1 MPKSST
7 KHGTPPFKVRDSKL
21 NKGED
26 NMAHLLIIELPGG
39 NDSDII
45 QAAIRR
51 CDSFTFLTADLA
63 FYEQQPAVNALLQHA
78 HTCIDVPGFDMHEV
92 QARVSAAHL
101 TTPFEAVLCLLDIR
115 VIEAAT
121 LAQGLGLKYLNLKS
135 AQLLRDK
142 FSVRQRLQERGIAQ
156 PLFSLATSNEELKE
170 AVDHI
175 GLPVLIKPSDGYGS
189 QNIVVLEFEEDLA
202 PWMSPLE
209 DMLPSRA
216 DYGLGVKAND
226 RLLVEQYM
234 QGMVIGCDTL
244 TQNGQ
249 HTLVGVN
256 EKLFFEPPS
265 FAIRGG
271 CFTPNHGQFKVI
283 EAYVFAL
290 LDAVDFDC
298 GATHIELM
306 VCNDGLSLIEIN
318 PRLVGAKIP
327 RLISLACKR
336 SIHSDLIDLHLG
348 RAVTLFSE
356 TAAVAVTR
364 WLVASQKGNLAHVEL
379 PTTAD
384 PMIACI
390 EMLKHAG
397 DPVRPPMENADRI
410 GYVMSGASTRSE
422 AEKAAED
429 FISKSVLLYL

>member
-1 MPKSST
+1 
-7 KHGTPPFKVRDSKL
+7 
-21 NKGED
+21 
-26 NMAHLLIIELPGG
+26 MAHLLIIELPGG
-39 NDSDII
+39 NDTDIL
-45 QAAIRR
+45 QAAIDRG
-51 CDSFTFLTADLA
+51 DSFTLLTADLA
-63 FYEQQPAVNALLQHA
+63 LYQQQTAVNALLQHA
-78 HTCIDVPGFDMHEV
+78 YACINVPSFDM
-92 QARVSAAHL
+92 QAVESQVLAAHKAK
-101 TTPFEAVLCLLDIR
+101 PFYAVLCLLDIR
-115 VIEAAT
+115 LIETAT
-121 LAQGLGLKYLNLKS
+121 LAQALGLKYLNLTS

-156 PLFSLATSNEELKE
+156 PLFALATSNEELKE

-189 QNIVVLEFEEDLA
+189 QNIVVIEHEDDLA

-209 DMLPSRA
+209 NMLPSRA

-234 QGMVIGCDTL
+234 QGVVIGCDTL

-271 CFTPNHGQFKVI
+271 CFMPNKGQFKAI

-306 VCNDGLSLIEIN
+306 LHADGLSLIEIN

-327 RLISLACKR
+327 RLISLACNR

-348 RAVTLFSE
+348 RPVAPFSE
-356 TAAVAVTR
+356 ASEVAVTR
-364 WLVASQKGNLAHVEL
+364 WLVAEQTGNLASIEL

-384 PMIACI
+384 SHIACV
-390 EMLKHAG
+390 EMLRQAG
-397 DPVRPPMENADRI
+397 DSVRPPMENADRI
-410 GYVMSGASTRSE
+410 GYVMSCAPTRQQ
-422 AEKAAED
+422 ANAAAEN
-429 FISKSVLLYL
+429 FISKSVLLYS

>member
-1 MPKSST
+1 
-7 KHGTPPFKVRDSKL
+7 
-21 NKGED
+21 
-26 NMAHLLIIELPGG
+26 MAHLLIIELPGG
-39 NDSDII
+39 NDTDIL
-45 QAAIRR
+45 QAAIDRG
-51 CDSFTFLTADLA
+51 DSFTFLTADFAL
-63 FYEQQPAVNALLQHA
+63 YQQQPAVNALLQHA
-78 HTCIDVPGFDMHEV
+78 YACINVPSFDM
-92 QARVSAAHL
+92 QAVESQVLTAHKAK
-101 TTPFEAVLCLLDIR
+101 PFDAVLCLLDIR
-115 VIEAAT
+115 LIETAT
-121 LAQGLGLKYLNLKS
+121 LAQALGLKYLNLTS

-156 PLFSLATSNEELKE
+156 PLFALATSNEELEK
-170 AVDHI
+170 AVAHI

-189 QNIVVLEFEEDLA
+189 QNIVVIEHEDDLA

-216 DYGLGVKAND
+216 DYGLGVQAND

-234 QGMVIGCDTL
+234 QGVVIGCDTL

-271 CFTPNHGQFKVI
+271 CFMPNKGQFKAI

-290 LDAVDFDC
+290 LDAVEFDC

-306 VCNDGLSLIEIN
+306 LHADGLSLIEIN

-348 RAVTLFSE
+348 RPVAPFSE
-356 TAAVAVTR
+356 ASEVAVTR
-364 WLVASQKGNLAHVEL
+364 WLVASQTANLASIEL
-379 PTTAD
+379 PTTAESR
-384 PMIACI
+384 IACV
-390 EMLKHAG
+390 EMLKQAG
-397 DPVRPPMENADRI
+397 DSVRPPMENADRI
-410 GYVMSGASTRSE
+410 GYVMSCAPTRQE
-422 AEKAAED
+422 ADAAAEN
-429 FISKSVLLYL
+429 FISKSVLLYS

>member
-1 MPKSST
+1 
-7 KHGTPPFKVRDSKL
+7 
-21 NKGED
+21 
-26 NMAHLLIIELPGG
+26 MAHLLIVELPGG
-39 NDSDII
+39 NDTDII
-45 QAAIRR
+45 QAAINRG
-51 CDSFTFLTADLA
+51 DSFTLLTADLA
-63 FYEQQPAVNALLQHA
+63 LYQQQTAVNAVLQHA
-78 HTCIDVPGFDMHEV
+78 HACINVPSFDM
-92 QARVSAAHL
+92 QAVESQVLAAHKAK
-101 TTPFEAVLCLLDIR
+101 PFDAVLCLLDIR
-115 VIEAAT
+115 LIETAT
-121 LAQGLGLKYLNLKS
+121 LAQALGLKYLNLNS

-156 PLFSLATSNEELKE
+156 PLFALATSNEELKE

-189 QNIVVLEFEEDLA
+189 QNIVVLEFEEDLV

-234 QGMVIGCDTL
+234 QGVVIGCDTL

-271 CFTPNHGQFKVI
+271 CFMPNKGQFKAI

-290 LDAVDFDC
+290 LDAVEFDC

-306 VCNDGLSLIEIN
+306 LHADGLSLIEIN

-348 RAVTLFSE
+348 NQITPFSDAFE
-356 TAAVAVTR
+356 VAVTR
-364 WLVASQKGNLAHVEL
+364 WLVADQAATLGEVEL
-379 PTTAD
+379 PTSND
-384 PMIACI
+384 PRIACA
-390 EMLKHAG
+390 ELLKHQG
-397 DPVRPPMENADRI
+397 DSVRPPMENADRI
-410 GYVMSGASTRSE
+410 GYVMSCAPTRIE
-422 AEKAAED
+422 AETVAED
-429 FISKSVLLYL
+429 YVKNSLIHYL

>member
-1 MPKSST
+1 
-7 KHGTPPFKVRDSKL
+7 
-21 NKGED
+21 
-26 NMAHLLIIELPGG
+26 MAHLLIIELPGG
-39 NDSDII
+39 NDTDII
-45 QAAIRR
+45 QAAIDRD
-51 CDSFTFLTADLA
+51 DSFTFLTADLTL
-63 FYEQQPAVNALLQHA
+63 YQQQPAVNALLQQA
-78 HTCIDVPGFDMHEV
+78 YACISVPSFDMQTV
-92 QARVSAAHL
+92 VSQVLEAHNNK
-101 TTPFEAVLCLLDIR
+101 PFDAVLCLLDIR
-115 VIEAAT
+115 LIETAT
-121 LAQGLGLKYLNLKS
+121 LAQALGLRYLNLKS

-156 PLFSLATSNEELKE
+156 PLFALATSNDELKQ

-189 QNIVVLEFEEDLA
+189 QNIVVIEDENDLA

-234 QGMVIGCDTL
+234 QGVVIGCDTL
-244 TQNGQ
+244 TQDGQ

-256 EKLFFEPPS
+256 EKIFFEPPS

-271 CFTPNHGQFKVI
+271 CFMPNKGAFKAI

-290 LDAVDFDC
+290 LDAVEFDC

-306 VCNDGLSLIEIN
+306 LHADGLSLIEIN

-348 RAVTLFSE
+348 RPVTPFSE
-356 TAAVAVTR
+356 FSEVAVTR
-364 WLVASQKGNLAHVEL
+364 WLVASQTATLTQVEL
-379 PTTAD
+379 PATND
-384 PMIACI
+384 RRIACVEI
-390 EMLKHAG
+390 LKRIG
-397 DPVRPPMENADRI
+397 DTVRLPMENADRI
-410 GYVMSGASTRSE
+410 GYVMSCAPSKQDAE
-422 AEKAAED
+422 AAAED
-429 FISKSVLLYL
+429 FIANTLIHVS

>member
-1 MPKSST
+1 
-7 KHGTPPFKVRDSKL
+7 
-21 NKGED
+21 
-26 NMAHLLIIELPGG
+26 MAHLLIIELPGG
-39 NDSDII
+39 NDTDIL
-45 QAAIRR
+45 QAAIDRG
-51 CDSFTFLTADLA
+51 DSFTLLTADLA
-63 FYEQQPAVNALLQHA
+63 LYQQQPTVNALLQHA
-78 HTCIDVPGFDMHEV
+78 HACINVPSFDM
-92 QARVSAAHL
+92 QAVESQVLAAHKAKA
-101 TTPFEAVLCLLDIR
+101 FDAVLCLLDIR
-115 VIEAAT
+115 LIETAT
-121 LAQGLGLKYLNLKS
+121 LAQALELKYLNLTS

-156 PLFSLATSNEELKE
+156 PLFALATSNEELKK

-189 QNIVVLEFEEDLA
+189 QNIVVIEHEDDLA

-234 QGMVIGCDTL
+234 QGVVIGCDTL

-271 CFTPNHGQFKVI
+271 CFMPNKGQFKAI

-290 LDAVDFDC
+290 LDAVEFDC

-306 VCNDGLSLIEIN
+306 LHADGLSLIEIN

-348 RAVTLFSE
+348 RPVAPFSE
-356 TAAVAVTR
+356 ASEVAVTR
-364 WLVASQKGNLAHVEL
+364 WLVASQTAKLASIEL
-379 PTTAD
+379 PTTAESR
-384 PMIACI
+384 IACV
-390 EMLKHAG
+390 EMLKQAG
-397 DPVRPPMENADRI
+397 DSVRPPMENADRI
-410 GYVMSGASTRSE
+410 GYVMSCAPTRQE
-422 AEKAAED
+422 ADAAAEN
-429 FISKSVLLYL
+429 FISKSVLLYS

>member
-1 MPKSST
+1 MT
-7 KHGTPPFKVRDSKL
+7 
-21 NKGED
+21 
-26 NMAHLLIIELPGG
+26 HLLIVELPGG
-39 NDSDII
+39 NDTDIL
-45 QAAIRR
+45 QAAKDRG
-51 CDSFTFLTADLA
+51 DSFTLLTADLA
-63 FYEQQPAVNALLQHA
+63 LYQQQPAVNALLQHA
-78 HTCIDVPGFDMHEV
+78 HACINVPSFDM
-92 QARVSAAHL
+92 QAVESHVLAAHKAK
-101 TTPFEAVLCLLDIR
+101 PFDAVLCLLDIR
-115 VIEAAT
+115 LIETAT
-121 LAQGLGLKYLNLKS
+121 LAQALGLKYLNLKS

-142 FSVRQRLQERGIAQ
+142 FSVRQRLQERGMAQ
-156 PLFSLATSNEELKE
+156 PLFALATSNEELKE

-189 QNIVVLEFEEDLA
+189 QNIVVIEHEDDLA

-234 QGMVIGCDTL
+234 QGVVIGCDTL

-271 CFTPNHGQFKVI
+271 CFMPNKGQFKAI
-283 EAYVFAL
+283 EVYVFAL

-306 VCNDGLSLIEIN
+306 VHSDGLSLIEIN

-348 RAVTLFSE
+348 RPVAAFSE
-356 TAAVAVTR
+356 AAEVAVTR
-364 WLVASQKGNLAHVEL
+364 WLVASQTGNLANIEL

-384 PMIACI
+384 SRVACV
-390 EMLKHAG
+390 EMLKQAG

-410 GYVMSGASTRSE
+410 GYVMSCAPTRQE
-422 AEKAAED
+422 AEAAAED
-429 FISKSVLLYL
+429 FIDKSVLLYS

>member
-1 MPKSST
+1 
-7 KHGTPPFKVRDSKL
+7 
-21 NKGED
+21 
-26 NMAHLLIIELPGG
+26 MAHLLIIELPGG
-39 NDSDII
+39 NDTDII
-45 QAAIRR
+45 QAAIDRD
-51 CDSFTFLTADLA
+51 DSFTFLTADLTL
-63 FYEQQPAVNALLQHA
+63 YQQQPAVNALLQHA
-78 HTCIDVPGFDMHEV
+78 YACISVPSFDMQTV
-92 QARVSAAHL
+92 VSQVLEAHNNK
-101 TTPFEAVLCLLDIR
+101 PFDAVLCLLDIR
-115 VIEAAT
+115 LIETAT
-121 LAQGLGLKYLNLKS
+121 LAQALGLRYLNLKS

-156 PLFSLATSNEELKE
+156 PLFALATSNDELKQ

-189 QNIVVLEFEEDLA
+189 QNIVVIEDENDLA

-234 QGMVIGCDTL
+234 QGVVIGCDTL
-244 TQNGQ
+244 TQDGQ

-256 EKLFFEPPS
+256 EKIFFEPPS

-271 CFTPNHGQFKVI
+271 CFMPNKGAFKAI

-290 LDAVDFDC
+290 LDAVEFDC

-306 VCNDGLSLIEIN
+306 LHADGLSLIEIN

-348 RAVTLFSE
+348 RPVTPFSE
-356 TAAVAVTR
+356 FSEVAVTR
-364 WLVASQKGNLAHVEL
+364 WLVASQTATLTQVEL
-379 PTTAD
+379 PATND
-384 PMIACI
+384 RRIACVEI
-390 EMLKHAG
+390 LKRIG
-397 DPVRPPMENADRI
+397 DPVRLPMENADRI
-410 GYVMSGASTRSE
+410 GYVMSCAPSKQDAE
-422 AEKAAED
+422 AAAED
-429 FISKSVLLYL
+429 FIANTLIHVS

>member
-1 MPKSST
+1 
-7 KHGTPPFKVRDSKL
+7 
-21 NKGED
+21 
-26 NMAHLLIIELPGG
+26 MAHLLIIELPGG
-39 NDSDII
+39 NDTDII
-45 QAAIRR
+45 QAAIDRD
-51 CDSFTFLTADLA
+51 DSFTFLTADLTL
-63 FYEQQPAVNALLQHA
+63 YQQQPAVNALLQHA
-78 HTCIDVPGFDMHEV
+78 YACISVPSFDMQTV
-92 QARVSAAHL
+92 VSQVLEAHNNK
-101 TTPFEAVLCLLDIR
+101 PFDAVLCLLDIR
-115 VIEAAT
+115 LIETAT
-121 LAQGLGLKYLNLKS
+121 LAQALGLRYLNLKS

-156 PLFSLATSNEELKE
+156 PLFALATSNDELKQ

-189 QNIVVLEFEEDLA
+189 QNIVVIEDENDLA

-234 QGMVIGCDTL
+234 QGVVIGCDTL

-271 CFTPNHGQFKVI
+271 CFMPNKGQFNAI

-290 LDAVDFDC
+290 LDAVEFDC

-306 VCNDGLSLIEIN
+306 LHADGLSLIEIN

-348 RAVTLFSE
+348 RPVTPFSE
-356 TAAVAVTR
+356 FSEVAVTR
-364 WLVASQKGNLAHVEL
+364 WLVASQTATLTQVEL
-379 PTTAD
+379 PATND
-384 PMIACI
+384 RRIACVEI
-390 EMLKHAG
+390 LKRIG
-397 DPVRPPMENADRI
+397 DTVRLPMENADRI
-410 GYVMSGASTRSE
+410 GYVMSCAPSKQDAE
-422 AEKAAED
+422 AAAED
-429 FISKSVLLYL
+429 FIANTLIHVS

>member
-1 MPKSST
+1 
-7 KHGTPPFKVRDSKL
+7 
-21 NKGED
+21 
-26 NMAHLLIIELPGG
+26 MAHLLIIELPGG
-39 NDSDII
+39 NDTDII
-45 QAAIRR
+45 QATIDRG
-51 CDSFTFLTADLA
+51 DSFTLLTADLA
-63 FYEQQPAVNALLQHA
+63 LYQQQPAVNALLQHA
-78 HTCIDVPGFDMHEV
+78 HACINVPSFDMQTVESQV
-92 QARVSAAHL
+92 LAAHKL
-101 TTPFEAVLCLLDIR
+101 KPFDAVLCLLDIR
-115 VIEAAT
+115 LIEAAT
-121 LAQGLGLKYLNLKS
+121 LAQTLGLKYLNLKS

-156 PLFSLATSNEELKE
+156 PLFALATSNDELKQ

-189 QNIVVLEFEEDLA
+189 QNIVVIEHEDDLA
-202 PWMSPLE
+202 PWMSPLD

-234 QGMVIGCDTL
+234 RGVVIGCDTL

-271 CFTPNHGQFKVI
+271 CFMPNKGQFKAI

-306 VCNDGLSLIEIN
+306 LHADGLSLIEIN

-327 RLISLACKR
+327 RLISLACQR
-336 SIHSDLIDLHLG
+336 SIHSDLIDLHLDHT
-348 RAVTLFSE
+348 VSPFSE
-356 TAAVAVTR
+356 ASEVAVTR
-364 WLVASQKGNLAHVEL
+364 WLVAAKTGTLAKVEL
-379 PTTAD
+379 PTITDAR
-384 PMIACI
+384 IACVEI
-390 EMLKHAG
+390 LKQTGA
-397 DPVRPPMENADRI
+397 PVRPPMENADRI
-410 GYVMSGASTRSE
+410 GYVMSSAPTRQE
-422 AEKAAED
+422 ADEAAEN
-429 FISKSVLLYL
+429 FLKNSLLLYS

>member
-1 MPKSST
+1 
-7 KHGTPPFKVRDSKL
+7 
-21 NKGED
+21 
-26 NMAHLLIIELPGG
+26 MAHLLIIELPGG
-39 NDSDII
+39 NDTDIL
-45 QAAIRR
+45 QAAIDRG
-51 CDSFTFLTADLA
+51 DSFTLLTADLA
-63 FYEQQPAVNALLQHA
+63 LYQQQPAVNALLQHA
-78 HTCIDVPGFDMHEV
+78 YACINVPSFDM
-92 QARVSAAHL
+92 QAVESRVLAAHKAK
-101 TTPFEAVLCLLDIR
+101 PFDAVLCLLDIR
-115 VIEAAT
+115 LIETAT
-121 LAQGLGLKYLNLKS
+121 RAQALGLKYLNLNS

-156 PLFSLATSNEELKE
+156 PLFALATSNEELKE

-234 QGMVIGCDTL
+234 QGVVIGCDTL

-271 CFTPNHGQFKVI
+271 CFMPNKGQFKAI

-290 LDAVDFDC
+290 LDAVEFDC

-306 VCNDGLSLIEIN
+306 LHADGLSLIEIN

-336 SIHSDLIDLHLG
+336 SIHSDLINLHLG
-348 RAVTLFSE
+348 NQITPFSDAFE
-356 TAAVAVTR
+356 VAVTR
-364 WLVASQKGNLAHVEL
+364 WLVADQAATLGEVEL
-379 PTTAD
+379 PTSND
-384 PMIACI
+384 PRIACAEI
-390 EMLKHAG
+390 LKHQG
-397 DPVRPPMENADRI
+397 DSVRPPMENADRI
-410 GYVMSGASTRSE
+410 GYVMSCAPTRIE
-422 AEKAAED
+422 AETVAED
-429 FISKSVLLYL
+429 YVKNSLIHYL

>member
-1 MPKSST
+1 
-7 KHGTPPFKVRDSKL
+7 
-21 NKGED
+21 
-26 NMAHLLIIELPGG
+26 MAHLLIIELPGG
-39 NDSDII
+39 NDTDII
-45 QAAIRR
+45 QAAIDRD
-51 CDSFTFLTADLA
+51 DSFTFLTADLTL
-63 FYEQQPAVNALLQHA
+63 YQQQPAVNALLQHA
-78 HTCIDVPGFDMHEV
+78 YACISVPSFDMQTV
-92 QARVSAAHL
+92 VSQVLEAHNNK
-101 TTPFEAVLCLLDIR
+101 PFDAVLCLLDIR
-115 VIEAAT
+115 LIETAT
-121 LAQGLGLKYLNLKS
+121 LAQALGLRYLNLKS

-156 PLFSLATSNEELKE
+156 PLFALATSNDELKQ

-189 QNIVVLEFEEDLA
+189 QNIVVIEDENDLA

-234 QGMVIGCDTL
+234 QGVVIGCDTL
-244 TQNGQ
+244 TQDGQ

-256 EKLFFEPPS
+256 EKIFFEPPS

-271 CFTPNHGQFKVI
+271 CFMPNKGAFKAI

-290 LDAVDFDC
+290 LDAVEFDC

-306 VCNDGLSLIEIN
+306 LHADGLSLIEIN

-348 RAVTLFSE
+348 RPVTPFSE
-356 TAAVAVTR
+356 FSEVAVTR
-364 WLVASQKGNLAHVEL
+364 WLVASQTATLTQVEL
-379 PTTAD
+379 PATND
-384 PMIACI
+384 RRIACVEI
-390 EMLKHAG
+390 LKRIG
-397 DPVRPPMENADRI
+397 DTVRLPMENADRI
-410 GYVMSGASTRSE
+410 GYVMSCAPSKQDAE
-422 AEKAAED
+422 AAAED
-429 FISKSVLLYL
+429 FIANTLIHVS

>member
-1 MPKSST
+1 M
-7 KHGTPPFKVRDSKL
+7 V
-21 NKGED
+21 
-26 NMAHLLIIELPGG
+26 HLLIIELPGG
-39 NDSDII
+39 NDTDII
-45 QAAIRR
+45 QAAIDRD
-51 CDSFTFLTADLA
+51 DSFTFLTADLTL
-63 FYEQQPAVNALLQHA
+63 YQQQPAVNALLQHA
-78 HTCIDVPGFDMHEV
+78 YACISVPSFDMQTV
-92 QARVSAAHL
+92 VSQVLEAHNNK
-101 TTPFEAVLCLLDIR
+101 PFDAVLCLLDIR
-115 VIEAAT
+115 LIETAT
-121 LAQGLGLKYLNLKS
+121 LAQALGLRYLNLKS

-156 PLFSLATSNEELKE
+156 PLFALATSNDELKQ

-189 QNIVVLEFEEDLA
+189 QNIVVIEDENDLA

-234 QGMVIGCDTL
+234 QGVVIGCDTL
-244 TQNGQ
+244 TQDGQ

-256 EKLFFEPPS
+256 EKIFFEPPS

-271 CFTPNHGQFKVI
+271 CFMPNKGAFKAI

-290 LDAVDFDC
+290 LDAVEFDC

-306 VCNDGLSLIEIN
+306 LHADGLSLIEIN

-348 RAVTLFSE
+348 RPVTPFSE
-356 TAAVAVTR
+356 FSEVAVTR
-364 WLVASQKGNLAHVEL
+364 WLVASQTATLTQVEL
-379 PTTAD
+379 PATND
-384 PMIACI
+384 RRIACVEI
-390 EMLKHAG
+390 LKRIG
-397 DPVRPPMENADRI
+397 DTVRLPMENADRI
-410 GYVMSGASTRSE
+410 GYVMSCAPSKQDAE
-422 AEKAAED
+422 AAAEN
-429 FISKSVLLYL
+429 FIANTLIHVS

>member
-1 MPKSST
+1 
-7 KHGTPPFKVRDSKL
+7 
-21 NKGED
+21 
-26 NMAHLLIIELPGG
+26 MAHLLIIELPGG
-39 NDSDII
+39 NDTDII
-45 QAAIRR
+45 QAAIDRG
-51 CDSFTFLTADLA
+51 DSFTFLTADLA
-63 FYEQQPAVNALLQHA
+63 LYQQQPAVHTLLQYA
-78 HTCIDVPGFDMHEV
+78 HTCLEVPGFNMQEV
-92 QARVSAAHL
+92 EAQVLAAHQVM
-101 TTPFEAVLCLLDIR
+101 PFEAVLCLLDIR
-115 VIEAAT
+115 LIEAAT
-121 LAQGLGLKYLNLKS
+121 LAQKLGLKYLNPTS

-142 FSVRQRLQERGIAQ
+142 FSVRQRLQECGIAQ
-156 PLFSLATSNEELKE
+156 PLFALATSNDALKE
-170 AVDHI
+170 AVAHM

-234 QGMVIGCDTL
+234 KGVVIGCDTF
-244 TQNGQ
+244 THNGQ
-249 HTLVGVN
+249 HTLIGVN

-271 CFTPNHGQFKVI
+271 CFTPNQGQFKAI

-306 VCNDGLSLIEIN
+306 VHANGLNLIEIN

-348 RAVTLFSE
+348 RSVAPFSE
-356 TAAVAVTR
+356 ATEVAVTR
-364 WLVASQKGNLAHVEL
+364 WLVADQTATLAKVDTPTSDDPRIACVEL
-379 PTTAD
+379 
-384 PMIACI
+384 
-390 EMLKHAG
+390 LKRVG

-410 GYVMSGASTRSE
+410 GYVMSCAPSRLE
-422 AEKAAED
+422 ADAAAED
-429 FISKSVLLYL
+429 FIQKSTLSYS

>member
-1 MPKSST
+1 
-7 KHGTPPFKVRDSKL
+7 
-21 NKGED
+21 
-26 NMAHLLIIELPGG
+26 MAHLLIIELPGG

-45 QAAIRR
+45 QAALDRG
-51 CDSFTFLTADLA
+51 DSFTFLTADFAL
-63 FYEQQPAVNALLQHA
+63 YQQQPAVQALLRHA
-78 HTCIDVPGFDMHEV
+78 HACIEVVGFDMAEV
-92 QARVSAAHL
+92 QAQVIAAHL
-101 TTPFEAVLCLLDIR
+101 VTPFDALLCLLDIR
-115 VIEAAT
+115 LIEAAT
-121 LAQGLGLKYLNLKS
+121 LAQCLGLKYLNLTS

-142 FSVRQRLQERGIAQ
+142 FSVRQRLQARGIAQ
-156 PLFSLATSNEELKE
+156 PAFALATSNETLKQ
-170 AVDHI
+170 AVTQI

-234 QGMVIGCDTL
+234 RGVVIGCDTL

-249 HTLVGVN
+249 HRLLGVN

-271 CFTPNHGQFKVI
+271 CFTPNQGQFTAI
-283 EAYVFAL
+283 EDYVFAL

-298 GATHIELM
+298 GAAHIELM
-306 VCNDGLSLIEIN
+306 VHPDGLSLIEIN

-336 SIHSDLIDLHLG
+336 SVHADLIDLHLN
-348 RAVTLFSE
+348 RAIPPIESTSE
-356 TAAVAVTR
+356 VAVTR
-364 WLVASQKGNLAHVEL
+364 WLTADQTATLAKVEL
-379 PTTAD
+379 PTTEDAHIRLVEILT
-384 PMIACI
+384 PIGA
-390 EMLKHAG
+390 A
-397 DPVRPPMENADRI
+397 VRPPMENADRI
-410 GYVMSGASTRSE
+410 GYVMSAAPTRI
-422 AEKAAED
+422 AAESAAEN
-429 FISKSVLLYL
+429 FIQASVLVYA

>member
-1 MPKSST
+1 
-7 KHGTPPFKVRDSKL
+7 
-21 NKGED
+21 
-26 NMAHLLIIELPGG
+26 MAHLLIIELPGG
-39 NDSDII
+39 NDTDIL
-45 QAAIRR
+45 QAAIDRH
-51 CDSFTFLTADLA
+51 DSFTLLTADLA
-63 FYEQQPAVNALLQHA
+63 LYEQQPAVNALLQQAHA
-78 HTCIDVPGFDMHEV
+78 CINVADFDA
-92 QARVSAAHL
+92 QAVASHVLAAHKAK
-101 TTPFEAVLCLLDIR
+101 PFDAVLCLLDIR
-115 VIEAAT
+115 LIEAAT
-121 LAQGLGLKYLNLKS
+121 LAQMLGLKYLNLKS

-156 PLFSLATSNEELKE
+156 PQFALATSNEALKQ
-170 AVDHI
+170 AVDRL

-189 QNIVVLEFEEDLA
+189 QNIVVLEHEEDLA

-234 QGMVIGCDTL
+234 TGMVIGCDTF
-244 TQNGQ
+244 THNGQ
-249 HTLVGVN
+249 HTLIGVN

-271 CFTPNHGQFKVI
+271 CFTPNQGQFKGI

-306 VCNDGLSLIEIN
+306 AHANGLSLIEIN

-336 SIHSDLIDLHLG
+336 SILSDLIDLHLG
-348 RAVTLFSE
+348 RSIAPFSE
-356 TAAVAVTR
+356 AAEVAVTR
-364 WLVASQKGNLAHVEL
+364 WLVADQTAKLANVEL
-379 PTTAD
+379 PKTDD
-384 PMIACI
+384 PRIACV
-390 EMLKHAG
+390 ELLKRAG

-410 GYVMSGASTRSE
+410 GYVMSCAPSRLE
-422 AEKAAED
+422 ADAVAED
-429 FISKSVLLYL
+429 FILKSVLSYS

>member
-1 MPKSST
+1 MT
-7 KHGTPPFKVRDSKL
+7 
-21 NKGED
+21 
-26 NMAHLLIIELPGG
+26 HLLIIELPGG
-39 NDSDII
+39 NDTDIL
-45 QAAIRR
+45 QAALDRG
-51 CDSFTFLTADLA
+51 DSFTLLTADLA
-63 FYEQQPAVNALLQHA
+63 LYQQQPAVNALLQHA
-78 HTCIDVPGFDMHEV
+78 HACINVPSFDMPAV
-92 QARVSAAHL
+92 KLQVLAAHKAK
-101 TTPFEAVLCLLDIR
+101 PFDAVLCLLDIR
-115 VIEAAT
+115 LIETAT
-121 LAQGLGLKYLNLKS
+121 LAQTLGLKYLNLKS

-142 FSVRQRLQERGIAQ
+142 FSVRQRLQARGIAQ
-156 PLFSLATSNEELKE
+156 PLFALATSNEELKQ

-189 QNIVVLEFEEDLA
+189 QNIVVLEFEDDLA

-234 QGMVIGCDTL
+234 QGVVIGCDTL
-244 TQNGQ
+244 TQNGE

-271 CFTPNHGQFKVI
+271 CFMPNKGQFKAI

-290 LDAVDFDC
+290 LDAVDFNC

-306 VCNDGLSLIEIN
+306 VHSDGLSLIEIN

-336 SIHSDLIDLHLG
+336 SLHSDLIDLHLG
-348 RAVTLFSE
+348 RPVAPFSE
-356 TAAVAVTR
+356 ASEVAVTR
-364 WLVASQKGNLAHVEL
+364 WLVASQTGSLAKIEL

-384 PMIACI
+384 PRIACV
-390 EMLKHAG
+390 EMLKQAG

-410 GYVMSGASTRSE
+410 GYVMSCAPTRQE
-422 AEKAAED
+422 ADAAAEN
-429 FISKSVLLYL
+429 FIEKSALLYS

>member
-1 MPKSST
+1 
-7 KHGTPPFKVRDSKL
+7 
-21 NKGED
+21 
-26 NMAHLLIIELPGG
+26 MAHLLIIELPGG
-39 NDSDII
+39 NDTDIL
-45 QAAIRR
+45 QAAIDRG
-51 CDSFTFLTADLA
+51 DSFTLLTADLA
-63 FYEQQPAVNALLQHA
+63 LYQQQPAVNALLQHA
-78 HTCIDVPGFDMHEV
+78 HACISVPSFDM
-92 QARVSAAHL
+92 QAVESRVLAAHKAK
-101 TTPFEAVLCLLDIR
+101 PFDAVLCLLDIR
-115 VIEAAT
+115 LIETAT
-121 LAQGLGLKYLNLKS
+121 LAQVLGLKYLNLKS

-142 FSVRQRLQERGIAQ
+142 FSVRQRLQERGMAQ
-156 PLFSLATSNEELKE
+156 PLFALATSNDELKQ
-170 AVDHI
+170 AVDSI

-189 QNIVVLEFEEDLA
+189 QNIVVIEHEDDLA

-234 QGMVIGCDTL
+234 QGVVIGCDTL

-271 CFTPNHGQFKVI
+271 CFMPNKGQFKAI

-306 VCNDGLSLIEIN
+306 LHEDGLSLIEIN

-336 SIHSDLIDLHLG
+336 SIHSDLIGLHLG
-348 RAVTLFSE
+348 HPVTPFLEASE
-356 TAAVAVTR
+356 VAVTR
-364 WLVASQKGNLAHVEL
+364 WLVANQTGNLANIEL
-379 PTTAD
+379 PKTAD
-384 PMIACI
+384 SRVACV
-390 EMLKHAG
+390 EMLKQAG
-397 DPVRPPMENADRI
+397 APVRPPMENADRI
-410 GYVMSGASTRSE
+410 GYVMSCAPTRQE
-422 AEKAAED
+422 ADEAAEN
-429 FISKSVLLYL
+429 FISNSVLLYS